1 MFIKIRGG
9 YILIRTIN
17 NHDGKL
23 CYNYHMID
31 IKSKD
36 ELVEIITPVRLG
48 AYGSGD
54 NSILLNEYIYN
65 LKLSEAFY
73 PALSL
78 LEITLR
84 NRICNAVEKLICK
97 DWLLQE
103 LNKQNILADKEYQKL
118 LESANK
124 IRKSGKKV
132 TNDRLIS
139 EMTLGFWIHL
149 CTKSYRPKLWDK
161 KGFFE
166 AVFPNHTNNG
176 ELRKIAPIQN
186 DLLNILR
193 LRNRI
198 FHHEIIINGNKTPEE
213 QYQLVLNMLHLLST
227 GMESLL
233 NSISRF
239 ETITKQKP

>member
-1 MFIKIRGG
+1 
-9 YILIRTIN
+9 
-17 NHDGKL
+17 
-23 CYNYHMID
+23 MID

-36 ELVEIITPVRLG
+36 ELVDIITPVRLG
-48 AYGSGD
+48 AYGTED

-84 NRICNAVEKLICK
+84 NRICNAVKKFICK
-97 DWLLQE
+97 NWLIEE

-124 IRKSGKKV
+124 IRKSGNKI

-166 AVFPNHTNNG
+166 AVFPNYTNNG

-198 FHHEIIINGNKTPEE
+198 FHHEIIINSNKTPEE
-213 QYQLVLNMLHLLST
+213 QYQLILNMLHLLST

-233 NSISRF
+233 NDISRF
-239 ETITKQKP
+239 KTITKQKP